1 MVPVLRRAVLALS
14 ALAAPAAAQD
24 FPARPVR
31 IVVPF
36 PPGGPTDI
44 IARLLLP
51 EIGLAVR
58 HGAVIENRGGGGGN
72 IGTEAVARAAPDGHT
87 ILITASTHA
96 INPGVLPSIPYDPVR
111 DFAPITLLASGPFV
125 LVVPSSMPV
134 HSLADLLALARREP
148 GRLNYASAS
157 NGSGNHLAMEM
168 LKQATGTDMV
178 HVPFAGAAPATTA
191 LLGGQVQAMFNNMLS
206 AVPHLREGRLRA
218 LAVSGLSRS
227 PVLPD
232 VPAVAETIP
241 GFDATTWY
249 GALAPAG
256 TPAPVVE
263 RLRAVLAGAVRG
275 SAVKEQL
282 LAQGV
287 EAAPSTP
294 AEFTRFIE
302 AELRKWRDAARAA
315 GVRVD

>member
-1 MVPVLRRAVLALS
+1 
-14 ALAAPAAAQD
+14 
-24 FPARPVR
+24 
-31 IVVPF
+31 
-36 PPGGPTDI
+36 
-44 IARLLLP
+44 
-51 EIGLAVR
+51 
-58 HGAVIENRGGGGGN
+58 
-72 IGTEAVARAAPDGHT
+72 
-87 ILITASTHA
+87 
-96 INPGVLPSIPYDPVR
+96 
-111 DFAPITLLASGPFV
+111 
-125 LVVPSSMPV
+125 
-134 HSLADLLALARREP
+134 
-148 GRLNYASAS
+148 
-157 NGSGNHLAMEM
+157 MEM